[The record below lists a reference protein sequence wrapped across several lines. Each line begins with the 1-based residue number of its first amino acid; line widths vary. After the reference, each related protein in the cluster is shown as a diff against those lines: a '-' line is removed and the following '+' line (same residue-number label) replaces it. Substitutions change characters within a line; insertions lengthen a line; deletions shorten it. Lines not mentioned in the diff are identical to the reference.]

1 MAFLLDTI
9 RKHPGEITLI
19 AIGPLFN
26 VQAAIEKDAASFKKL
41 KRVVIMGGSID
52 RGYDTSTD
60 KNSPPS
66 SEWNINRD
74 PAGLRALLGSG
85 VPVFVMPLDS
95 TQVHLELEARERM
108 FAFGSPLTDQ
118 LTLLYHQWMWANN
131 GHWATPT
138 LFDPVA
144 VAYAIRPELCPMTS
158 MHVDV
163 DDKGFTRRGA
173 GAANAQVC
181 LKSDEKGFLDLLTSR
196 IEGK

>member
-1 MAFLLDTI
+1 MHIQIAGDDTGEYELHWRGVALAYSHGKNWSTRPDQYFLQREPDGSFSVPPFSQGMI
-9 RKHPGEITLI
+9 AAPG
-19 AIGPLFN
+19 AKPQPL
-26 VQAAIEKDAASFKKL
+26 
-41 KRVVIMGGSID
+41 
-52 RGYDTSTD
+52 T
-60 KNSPPS
+60 
-66 SEWNINRD
+66 
-74 PAGLRALLGSG
+74 
-85 VPVFVMPLDS
+85 
-95 TQVHLELEARERM
+95 ARERM